1 MHHSLD
7 LRLDDAE
14 GLPEEVDHAVGDP
27 DDAEDEVLMPPQQI
41 HGDEGTSG
49 ILFGD
54 VKIVL
59 SLTD

>member
-1 MHHSLD
+1 MHDSLD
-7 LRLDDAE
+7 FRLDDAE

-27 DDAEDEVLMPPQQI
+27 DDAEDEVLMPPQEI
-41 HGDEGTSG
+41 HDE

-54 VKIVL
+54 ARMVLL